1 MPPHRLAYRPT
12 VMGRRGVVT
21 SAHPLASMAGIE
33 ILLAGGNA
41 VDAAVAVG
49 STLNVVEPFM
59 SSAGGIGLM
68 LISRGGERHVLDFI
82 GRAPRAADAAGC
94 TEDDLAGGPKSCAT
108 PGNLGGWLAALERFG
123 TMDRARV
130 LAPAIGHAE
139 RGVPLTFKNVEFFE
153 AARATLGRS
162 REAERLY
169 LGNGG
174 PRAGGVVTYK
184 ELAAT
189 FRQVAEGGAEVFY
202 RGPIAKAIARAV
214 REAGGWLGEEDLAE
228 FKPEWRE
235 PATIAYRGQQV
246 YSMPPPFSAFQMLET
261 LNILEGYDLR
271 AWGHNSVDYLHH
283 LIEAV
288 KLGSADRLAYAYSG
302 QVPIAGLLSKKYADS
317 QRARID
323 AKRAAVSEGERH
335 TRERLPNQITEGRPS
350 TREGYAPSDFPAT
363 REGYAPSDFPA
374 TREGYAPS
382 DSPATREGYAPSD
395 SPAKFAD
402 EHTTHFA
409 CADAAGTVVSVT
421 QTLGV
426 PFGSGFAIPG
436 TGLVLNNIL
445 KWMDLDPASPNVVRA
460 GRKAGTMMSPTQ
472 VFRDGAFALSI
483 GTPGSYGILQTTAQM
498 LLNVLEFGMNVQEA
512 IEAPRVRVYRDRLV
526 DAEARITPEVR
537 AGLAAR
543 GHQVNEIGDWSWI
556 VGGGQGLMRDAASG
570 ALMAG
575 ADPRRDGYAL
585 AV

>member
-202 RGPIAKAIARAV
+202 RGPIAKAIARAI

-261 LNILEGYDLR
+261 LNILEGFDLR
-271 AWGHNSVDYLHH
+271 GWGHNSVDYLHH
-283 LIEAV
+283 LIEAI
-288 KLGSADRLAYAYSG
+288 KLGSADRLAYAYG
-302 QVPIAGLLSKKYADS
+302 DNPPIKGLLSKAYAAS

-323 AKRAAVSEGERH
+323 GKRAAVSEGERFDPVK
-335 TRERLPNQITEGRPS
+335 LPGQIAEGH
-350 TREGYAPSDFPAT
+350 
-363 REGYAPSDFPA
+363 
-374 TREGYAPS
+374 
-382 DSPATREGYAPSD
+382 
-395 SPAKFAD
+395 PAKF
-402 EHTTHFA
+402 ENEQTTHFA